1 MKKLFAIIAIMFSS
15 LSLGAVET
23 EDVEIKDALA
33 FWTDFIVRKDFTNW
47 HVAGLVEYCT
57 IDTGTG
63 MVNNEV
69 LFRPVIGYK
78 PLKWLSLQTQ
88 VDFLYSWFSQWYL
101 RYLSDVTFSTKAS
114 DFRFAFRARI
124 QLTHKLSTGKVSPMM
139 RTRAKVDYHIPKS
152 PVSLHIA
159 AEPYWLTQFVKTRY
173 YLGADFKISDTITL
187 TTDYIR
193 YQHYLP
199 GAPDQNVAYLIM
211 TINI

>member
-1 MKKLFAIIAIMFSS
+1 MFSV

-23 EDVEIKDALA
+23 DDIEVKDAAA
-33 FWTDFIVRKDFTNW
+33 FWTDIIVKKNFDNW
-47 HVAGLVEYCT
+47 HVAGLLEYCT

-69 LFRPVIGYK
+69 LFRPVVGYK

-101 RYLSDVTFSTKAS
+101 RYLTDVTFSAKAS
-114 DFRFAFRARI
+114 DFSFAFRTRL
-124 QLTHKLSTGKVSPMM
+124 QLSHKLSTGKVSPVM

-159 AEPYWLTQFVKTRY
+159 AEPYWLKQFVKTRY
-173 YLGADFKISDTITL
+173 YLGADVKISDTISL
-187 TTDYIR
+187 TADYIR